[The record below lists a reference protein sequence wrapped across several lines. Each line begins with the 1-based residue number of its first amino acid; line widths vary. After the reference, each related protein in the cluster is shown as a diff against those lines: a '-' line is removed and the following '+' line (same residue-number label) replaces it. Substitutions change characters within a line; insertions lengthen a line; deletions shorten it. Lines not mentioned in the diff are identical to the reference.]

1 VISRLGR
8 SVLLPSLA
16 TNSNDSVVRHYHE
29 PVQRNKRKMNRDLYP
44 ASMNYITD
52 RSQFNSLAKN
62 PPERAF
68 VFIAAY
74 RQKVQSGDE

>member
-1 VISRLGR
+1 
-8 SVLLPSLA
+8 
-16 TNSNDSVVRHYHE
+16 
-29 PVQRNKRKMNRDLYP
+29 MNRDLYP

-68 VFIAAY
+68 VFTAAY